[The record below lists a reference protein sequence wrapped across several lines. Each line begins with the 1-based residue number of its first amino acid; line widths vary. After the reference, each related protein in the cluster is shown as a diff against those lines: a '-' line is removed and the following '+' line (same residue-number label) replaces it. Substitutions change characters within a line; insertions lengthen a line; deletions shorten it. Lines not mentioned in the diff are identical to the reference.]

1 MLQERNETTEMQNQ
15 ANNQETLHVTISG
28 TVPCRMLVKDK
39 SRHQHG
45 HYWPTKRES
54 YRQQAHATHANIH
67 QEEEWHVAQA
77 LAGNELGRRSKARR
91 DKAHR
96 GPCQCRSTVAA
107 ANKAGS
113 GTSRQTM
120 QVNAFNT
127 QLRSLS
133 VSKAGGRRII
143 ANALCKIATPS

>member
-1 MLQERNETTEMQNQ
+1 M
-15 ANNQETLHVTISG
+15 
-28 TVPCRMLVKDK
+28 
-39 SRHQHG
+39 
-45 HYWPTKRES
+45 
-54 YRQQAHATHANIH
+54 
-67 QEEEWHVAQA
+67 AQA

-133 VSKAGGRRII
+133 VCKAGGRRII
-143 ANALCKIATPS
+143 ANALCKIATPSQPTLTIRAQIRQSHVACEPSKGV